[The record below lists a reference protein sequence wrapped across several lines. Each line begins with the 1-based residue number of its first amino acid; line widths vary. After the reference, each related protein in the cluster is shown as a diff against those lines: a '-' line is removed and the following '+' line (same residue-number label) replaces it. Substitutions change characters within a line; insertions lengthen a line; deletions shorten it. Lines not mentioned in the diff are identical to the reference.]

1 MKWNNEVMHTCVNI
15 LLLSSKHFCR
25 CEVVIFDALIKN
37 EGNNGTSY
45 LTILQNKDT
54 ELIYHL
60 R

>member
-1 MKWNNEVMHTCVNI
+1 MSTSYCSRPNTFVD
-15 LLLSSKHFCR
+15 
-25 CEVVIFDALIKN
+25 VVIFDALIKN

-45 LTILQNKDT
+45 LTVLQNKDT